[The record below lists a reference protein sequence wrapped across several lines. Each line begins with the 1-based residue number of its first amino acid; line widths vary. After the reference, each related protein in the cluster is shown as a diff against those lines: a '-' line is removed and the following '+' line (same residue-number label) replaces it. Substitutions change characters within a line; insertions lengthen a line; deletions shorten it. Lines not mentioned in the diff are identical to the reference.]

1 MPRYYFNVKRAQMTI
16 LDQQGIELPNT
27 AGAEG
32 EAAQRAEQIATRE
45 GQKAT
50 RAGGRMIII
59 ADDNWEPLL
68 ELPF

>member
-1 MPRYYFNVKRAQMTI
+1 MPRYYFHIKRAQMTM
-16 LDQQGIELPNT
+16 LDQQGMELPNT
-27 AGAEG
+27 AGAER
-32 EAAQRAEQIATRE
+32 EAAQRAEQIVARE

-50 RAGGRMIII
+50 RAGSRMIII